1 MGIFNFL
8 MRKLYDEVDDLK
20 ANFLFMLFAA
30 AVTCT
35 MKLLMPKRFKQYF
48 DDKNKRV
55 KAEIGPPKFRVDM
68 EVNVL
73 TRSMVD
79 ERFIIKVAYLNNAQK
94 IYVYDLEDIKDGTE
108 YANVPEK
115 FLCPLK
121 PHALASNN
129 VSFSELM
136 NTLTDGKKAH
146 HDIAW

>member
-1 MGIFNFL
+1 MNIFNFL
-8 MRKLYDEVDDLK
+8 MRTFHDGVDEK
-20 ANFLFMLFAA
+20 SNFLLILLAA
-30 AVTCT
+30 AITLP
-35 MKLLMPKRFKQYF
+35 MEWLMPKRYQQYF
-48 DDKNKRV
+48 DDKNKRIV
-55 KAEIGPPKFRVDM
+55 DEIGPPKFRVDM

-79 ERFIIKVAYLNNAQK
+79 ERFLIKVAYINNAQK

-108 YANVPEK
+108 YPNVPEK

-121 PHALASNN
+121 PHALATNT

-136 NTLTDGKKAH
+136 NNLTAGKKEH

>member
-1 MGIFNFL
+1 MNIFNFL
-8 MRKLYDEVDDLK
+8 MRTFHDGVDEK
-20 ANFLFMLFAA
+20 SNFLLILLAA
-30 AVTCT
+30 AITLP
-35 MKLLMPKRFKQYF
+35 MEWLMPKRYQQYF
-48 DDKNKRV
+48 DDKNKRIV
-55 KAEIGPPKFRVDM
+55 DEIGPPKFRVDM

-79 ERFIIKVAYLNNAQK
+79 ERFLIKVAYINNAQK

-108 YANVPEK
+108 YPNVPEK

-121 PHALASNN
+121 PHALATNT

-136 NTLTDGKKAH
+136 SNLTAEKKEH